1 MSYNSDEG
9 VELVTER
16 LRQFFDPVP
25 RFKLEE
31 CIGRGANGIVCRL
44 IRDGTRLALKICPF
58 DIRLADGKSWD
69 EDQEEEGKQE
79 LVQINNEAEWLRV
92 S

>member
-9 VELVTER
+9 VELVTAR

-25 RFKLEE
+25 RWKLEDLV
-31 CIGRGANGIVCRL
+31 GRGANGIVYRVV
-44 IRDGTRLALKICPF
+44 RDGRRLALKLCPF
-58 DIRLADGKSWD
+58 DIALADGKSWD

-79 LVQINNEAEWLRV
+79 LVQLVNEAEWLRV